1 MCVCENYSFPHIFFI
16 RTFAHEYMAN
26 LKEVR
31 IRITSVGSTQQIT
44 KAMKLVSA
52 TKLRRAQNAIT
63 QMRPYAQKLNGLLAN
78 LADSIDVDSLKVYF
92 DKREVKNVLI
102 VPITSDRGLCGSF
115 NANVI
120 KLASRVIAEKYQ
132 GKNIT
137 ILPIGKKGSEFFGK
151 TKHTVINDSRDAFLT
166 LNAETGF
173 SIGER
178 ILAEFKAGKYDAVE
192 IVYNQ
197 FKNAATQIL
206 TNDQF
211 LPIDKST
218 FGGAGDAKNDYIFE
232 PSKGEILEDL
242 IPRILKTHVYRCLLD
257 SLASEHGARMI
268 SMDKATDNA
277 GELIKALKLEYN
289 RARQAAITT
298 EISEI
303 VGGAAALSSN

>member
-1 MCVCENYSFPHIFFI
+1 
-16 RTFAHEYMAN
+16 MAN

-78 LADSIDVDSLKVYF
+78 LTDSIDVDSLKVYF
-92 DKREVKNVLI
+92 NKREVKNVLI

>member
-1 MCVCENYSFPHIFFI
+1 
-16 RTFAHEYMAN
+16 MAN

-63 QMRPYAQKLNGLLAN
+63 QMRPYAHKLNGLLAN
-78 LADSIDVDSLKVYF
+78 LADSIDVDFLKVYF

-120 KLASRVIAEKYQ
+120 KLAGRVIAEKYQ
-132 GKNIT
+132 GKNIS